1 MLKKLSKVM
10 MAGIAGLMLM
20 SGPASGAP
28 PVPHQFDVVMTEDI
42 EADLDSNL
50 INIKRKN
57 TNNRIIFQLCTPNCV
72 QFTLGAFWGGQ
83 TYANDNDGTQCFPP
97 NDPPDDLRSDVQ
109 GAIHLVETRNGDAQA
124 TFFFSAKADDGAD
137 DFDVKYQLI
146 LTDFDGGWD
155 GVFPPP
161 ELTDAATMTATGWE
175 MQTAGKG
182 QFRQV
187 ACKGMG
193 MNAAVNIEL
202 TRIDIL

>member
-20 SGPASGAP
+20 SGLASGAP
-28 PVPHQFDVVMTEDI
+28 PDQHQFDVVITDDI
-42 EADLDSNL
+42 EAGLDSNL
-50 INIKRKN
+50 INVKRKN

-72 QFTLGAFWGGQ
+72 PFTLGAFWGGQ

-97 NDPPDDLRSDVQ
+97 NDPPDDLNSDVQ
-109 GAIHLVETRNGDAQA
+109 GAIHLVETRNGDAKA

-137 DFDVKYQLI
+137 DFDVNYELN
-146 LTDFDGGWD
+146 LTDFNNGWD

-161 ELTDAATMTATGWE
+161 LIGDTATMMATGWE
-175 MQTAGKG
+175 MQTGGKG
-182 QFRQV
+182 RFREV

-193 MNAAVNIEL
+193 MNTDVIIVL
-202 TRIDIL
+202 TRIL

>member
-20 SGPASGAP
+20 SGLASGAP
-28 PVPHQFDVVMTEDI
+28 PVPHQFDVVMTVDI
-42 EADLDSNL
+42 EADLDSSL
-50 INIKRKN
+50 INVKRKN

-72 QFTLGAFWGGQ
+72 EFTLGAFWGGQ
-83 TYANDNDGTQCFPP
+83 TYANDNNGTQCFPP
-97 NDPPDDLRSDVQ
+97 NSGVDLRSDVL

-124 TFFFSAKADDGAD
+124 TFFFGAKADDGDD

-146 LTDFDGGWD
+146 LTDFDNGWE
-155 GVFPPP
+155 GVFPPFGIGD
-161 ELTDAATMTATGWE
+161 TATMIASGWE

-182 QFRQV
+182 QFREV

-193 MNAAVNIEL
+193 MNTDVEIVL
-202 TRIDIL
+202 TRIL